1 MKRSIWQDFREGF
14 VGSFVL
20 AGAIV
25 MAVVSVASAFAH
37 GGVDAIRRHKD
48 GSTAT

>member
-1 MKRSIWQDFREGF
+1 MSTMWKSFRDGF

-25 MAVVSVASAFAH
+25 MAIISVASAFVNDGLGSARH
-37 GGVDAIRRHKD
+37 HKD
-48 GSTAT
+48 KSAHI